1 MMKTEKTEKTE
12 KSAYVMTAA
21 EAEELWWASAN
32 GGGARRSVQ
41 AYHEAGGKVFL
52 GWRVRSGMTML
63 IDREGYELVLAIA
76 DVPREPEG
84 DLVELDM
91 SFDGDIVIMGSEY
104 VYTPESRPQLG
115 DLTCTEMEGHLLG
128 RFDLYRRDID
138 FYVAPPM

>member
-1 MMKTEKTEKTE
+1 MMKTEKTE

-84 DLVELDM
+84 DVVELDM
-91 SFDGDIVIMGSEY
+91 SFDGDIVVMGSDY
-104 VYTPESRPQLG
+104 VYMPESRPQLD
-115 DLTCTEMEGHLLG
+115 DLTRAEMEGHLLG
-128 RFDLYRRDID
+128 RFDLHRRDID

>member
-1 MMKTEKTEKTE
+1 M
-12 KSAYVMTAA
+12 MTAA

-32 GGGARRSVQ
+32 GGGAVRSVQ
-41 AYHEAGGKVFL
+41 AYHDAGGKIFF

-76 DVPREPEG
+76 DVPSEPEG
-84 DLVELDM
+84 DMVELDM

-115 DLTCTEMEGHLLG
+115 DLTRAEMEGHLLG
-128 RFDLYRRDID
+128 RFDLHRRDID

>member
-1 MMKTEKTEKTE
+1 
-12 KSAYVMTAA
+12 
-21 EAEELWWASAN
+21 
-32 GGGARRSVQ
+32 
-41 AYHEAGGKVFL
+41 
-52 GWRVRSGMTML
+52 MTML

-76 DVPREPEG
+76 DVPSEPEG
-84 DLVELDM
+84 DVVELDM

-115 DLTCTEMEGHLLG
+115 DPTSAEMEGHLLG